1 MQLGKAKSMFQKNKI
16 TEDEYNKKE
25 SELNNKFSVVNTTSN
40 VSNISVTNK
49 KDGRGGYAG
58 GLEIAIPNEPTS
70 TLP

>member
-25 SELNNKFSVVNTTSN
+25 SELNNKFSAVNTASH

-49 KDGRGGYAG
+49 KDGRGRYAG
-58 GLEIAIPNEPTS
+58 LEDKNI
-70 TLP
+70 